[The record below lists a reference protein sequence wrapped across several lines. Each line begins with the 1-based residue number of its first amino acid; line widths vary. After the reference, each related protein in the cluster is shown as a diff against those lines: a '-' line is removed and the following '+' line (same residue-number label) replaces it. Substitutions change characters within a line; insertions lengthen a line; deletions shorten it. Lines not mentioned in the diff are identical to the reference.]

1 MQRLEPP
8 IRSLRLLQVIA
19 EGHGVGGQPGRSHIS
34 RIRWSPTVNINLPQ
48 KWYVT
53 LFPSQDIAVNFMD
66 GGKWFFPLDFLVGK
80 RLSSRTLVSL
90 EASIPLVKEYN
101 LYEFKLVARLAF
113 TF

>member
-1 MQRLEPP
+1 M
-8 IRSLRLLQVIA
+8 
-19 EGHGVGGQPGRSHIS
+19 
-34 RIRWSPTVNINLPQ
+34 
-48 KWYVT
+48 
-53 LFPSQDIAVNFMD
+53 NFMD